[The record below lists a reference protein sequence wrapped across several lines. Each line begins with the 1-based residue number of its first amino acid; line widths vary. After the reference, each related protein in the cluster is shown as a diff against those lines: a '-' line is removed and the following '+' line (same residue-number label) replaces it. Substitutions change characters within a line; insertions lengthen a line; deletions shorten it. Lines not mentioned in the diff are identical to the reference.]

1 MNRAGMIKQ
10 GEHHYNQI
18 KMGAGSTTSSS
29 VEKSPYLKEPPKS
42 SVQSQEQ
49 MASSQPAYSE
59 GQGENVE
66 HSPPP
71 EKSLENQTPMI
82 TLTLLHPQQSVAVQT
97 WRFEP
102 QSSIKIG
109 RSRNNEVTLY
119 SAVVSRHHV
128 EIRRQGK
135 EWEIISLGSNGT
147 FCEGKRI
154 RRTPVKNGMIIRL
167 ASSGPQIQIWMD
179 MLTDEKK
186 QSLGKSSQE
195 AVSQQDKHQAEA
207 RAKQSRSTK
216 LSPEELEKAKETQMD

>member
-1 MNRAGMIKQ
+1 
-10 GEHHYNQI
+10 
-18 KMGAGSTTSSS
+18 
-29 VEKSPYLKEPPKS
+29 
-42 SVQSQEQ
+42 
-49 MASSQPAYSE
+49 MASSQPTYSE

-66 HSPPP
+66 HSAPP
-71 EKSLENQTPMI
+71 EKLLENQTPMI

-135 EWEIISLGSNGT
+135 EWELISLGSNGT

-154 RRTPVKNGMIIRL
+154 RRTLVKNGMVIRL
-167 ASSGPQIQIWMD
+167 ASSGPQIQIEMD
-179 MLTDEKK
+179 MLTEEKK
-186 QSLGKSSQE
+186 PSLGKSSQGT
-195 AVSQQDKHQAEA
+195 VSQQNKHQADA
-207 RAKQSRSTK
+207 SGKQSRSTT
-216 LSPEELEKAKETQMD
+216 LPPEELEKAKETQMD